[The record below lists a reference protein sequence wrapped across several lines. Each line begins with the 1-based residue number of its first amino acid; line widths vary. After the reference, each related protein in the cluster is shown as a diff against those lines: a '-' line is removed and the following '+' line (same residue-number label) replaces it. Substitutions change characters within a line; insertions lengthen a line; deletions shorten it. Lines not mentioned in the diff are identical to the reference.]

1 MTTMITIILMLFRS
15 DVTDRDV
22 DYANAQYVGDLQNHQ
37 RHTEVGLLLFDD
49 NHDDHDIDEA

>member
-1 MTTMITIILMLFRS
+1 MLFRS

-37 RHTEVGLLLFDD
+37 RHTEVRLLLFDD

>member
-1 MTTMITIILMLFRS
+1 MLFRS